1 MTEPAGGQP
10 EWIVDDPNA
19 VTPEWMTAALR
30 RGGTDTE
37 IVGLRHEPV
46 GGGQLSSSHR
56 FHLDIHP
63 DSPDPAPSSV
73 VLKLA
78 AGTPEGRA
86 QIAPGYRSEVGYYT
100 RFAPHA
106 QIRVPHCWSA
116 AINTDGRSFTLV
128 LEDAH
133 PAQPGVQADGC
144 DTPQA
149 EAALRNLA
157 GLHGPFWNKPGLT
170 NGTDWLRHTDEAG
183 LSFLGEILTAATEPF
198 LDRFQDRLS
207 PTDTDTLHRTT
218 DHFTQWGR
226 HVCGRHTLIH
236 GDYRLDNLLFTE
248 SHEVTAIDWQS
259 LEIGFPGRDV
269 AYFLATALPPT
280 LRRAQEKNLVRAYH
294 EQLTQMGIDD
304 YPLDDCFHDYR
315 LGTPQAPLLTVLG
328 SVYATNEP
336 TENSDRMLLSMITN
350 ACAAIRDLGT
360 LDLLGSH
367 AR

>member
-1 MTEPAGGQP
+1 
-10 EWIVDDPNA
+10 
-19 VTPEWMTAALR
+19 
-30 RGGTDTE
+30 
-37 IVGLRHEPV
+37 
-46 GGGQLSSSHR
+46 
-56 FHLDIHP
+56 
-63 DSPDPAPSSV
+63 
-73 VLKLA
+73 
-78 AGTPEGRA
+78 
-86 QIAPGYRSEVGYYT
+86 
-100 RFAPHA
+100 
-106 QIRVPHCWSA
+106 
-116 AINTDGRSFTLV
+116 
-128 LEDAH
+128 
-133 PAQPGVQADGC
+133 ADGC

-170 NGTDWLRHTDEAG
+170 NGADWLRHTDEAG

-207 PTDTDTLHRTT
+207 PTDTDTLHRTA

-336 TENSDRMLLSMITN
+336 TENSDR
-350 ACAAIRDLGT
+350 
-360 LDLLGSH
+360 
-367 AR
+367 